1 MENKKII
8 AFDLDG
14 VLVDFQASYKNLLVA
29 TSGRN
34 LFTEGVMGYSPIS
47 KFAESCGYTSRET
60 RAAWNRINRSEEFW
74 QNLKPL
80 PGVDAVRR
88 ASFNENVVF
97 ITNRP
102 NSVRLLT
109 ERWLTRNITDSPT
122 VILSAHKVL
131 ECQRIHADAYMDDT
145 PEYLLESPD
154 SSKPFMTRLYLLDR
168 PYNRN
173 NLNVP
178 TRYVR
183 VSSVEDMLLKEGVL
197 FPN

>member
-47 KFAESCGYTSRET
+47 KFAESCGYTSGET
-60 RAAWNRINRSEEFW
+60 RAAWNRINHSALFW
-74 QNLKPL
+74 QDLQPL
-80 PGVDAVRR
+80 PGVDAVAR
-88 ASFNENVVF
+88 ASLNTNVVF

-102 NSVRLLT
+102 GNARFLT
-109 ERWLTRNITDSPT
+109 ECWVAQNIDGFPT
-122 VILSAHKVL
+122 VILSAHKIL
-131 ECQRIHADAYMDDT
+131 ECQRIHADAYIDDT
-145 PEYLLESPD
+145 PEYLLASPD
-154 SSKPFMTRLYLLDR
+154 SSKPFTTRLYLLDR
-168 PYNRN
+168 PYNRAKMD
-173 NLNVP
+173 VP
-178 TRYVR
+178 TPYSR